1 MRLCRRSLPLLFV
14 ALLLATRAVAAAP
27 QAVHVVPFAAGSFSP
42 ALAEALFDGFVD
54 QLDRVG
60 PERGVEVKIIKVPL
74 AEVNGVW
81 LAQQT
86 WVTGT
91 VTDYAE
97 DAGCCFTQFTVRAR
111 IEIHQDGGG
120 EPLLLE
126 LDDEGFF
133 NHDLSKLADE
143 QQVVGDRLGRSL
155 ADRWLKAFARR

>member
-1 MRLCRRSLPLLFV
+1 MRLRRLCLSLLFV
-14 ALLLATRAVAAAP
+14 ALVLASRAVAATP
-27 QAVHVVPFAAGSFSP
+27 QAVHVAPFAAGPATP

-54 QLDRVG
+54 QLDLNG
-60 PERGVEVKIIKVPL
+60 PKHGVEVKVIKVPL
-74 AEVNGVW
+74 AEVNPAW

-86 WVTGT
+86 WISGA
-91 VTDYAE
+91 VTDYSE

-111 IEIHQDGGG
+111 LEIHRPGSS

-133 NHDLSKLADE
+133 NHDLSTLADE

-155 ADRWLKAFARR
+155 ADRWLEASFQP